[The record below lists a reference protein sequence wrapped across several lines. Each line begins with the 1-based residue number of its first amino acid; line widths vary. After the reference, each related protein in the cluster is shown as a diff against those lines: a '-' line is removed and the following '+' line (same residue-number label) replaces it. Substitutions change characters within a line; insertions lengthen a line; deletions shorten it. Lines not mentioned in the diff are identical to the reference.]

1 MGIWERCR
9 HSRLVLIRPAQP
21 GDPVDLSTYITNQFV
36 SWRDWFGS
44 WGEFFNGG
52 GKKSDSGVLALAV
65 FGIPG
70 RLHEQNVK
78 DVKMWDSHPNKI
90 LNMPEVLLPTLL
102 PQA

>member
-1 MGIWERCR
+1 M
-9 HSRLVLIRPAQP
+9 VLRFWRDRGNPPLRKIRPAQP

-52 GKKSDSGVLALAV
+52 GKKSDSGVLALAL

-70 RLHEQNVK
+70 
-78 DVKMWDSHPNKI
+78 
-90 LNMPEVLLPTLL
+90 
-102 PQA
+102 